1 MMKRTLLMVVAAV
14 AISAPAMI
22 TPAAAANLDVNLS
35 LPGPAVPMVGMGAQ
49 PVYYA
54 WGHPEYRRW
63 EERRAWEHQRERE
76 HFRHEEWRDHHY
88 R

>member
-1 MMKRTLLMVVAAV
+1 MMKRALLMVVAAA

-22 TPAAAANLDVNLS
+22 TPAAAQANLGINLS
-35 LPGPAVPMVGMGAQ
+35 LPGVPAPVFAAPQ
-49 PVYYA
+49 PVSYA

-63 EERRAWEHQRERE
+63 EERRAWERE
-76 HFRHEEWRDHHY
+76 HYRHEEWRDHHF

>member
-1 MMKRTLLMVVAAV
+1 MMKRILLMVVAAA

-35 LPGPAVPMVGMGAQ
+35 LPGLAAPVFAAPQ

-63 EERRAWEHQRERE
+63 EERRAFERE

-88 R
+88 YR

>member
-1 MMKRTLLMVVAAV
+1 MMKRALLMVVAAAALV
-14 AISAPAMI
+14 APAMA
-22 TPAAAANLDVNLS
+22 TPASAQANLDINLS
-35 LPGPAVPMVGMGAQ
+35 LPGAVPFVGVAPQ

-54 WGHPEYRRW
+54 WGHPGYYRRW
-63 EERRAWEHQRERE
+63 DEHRAWERE

>member
-1 MMKRTLLMVVAAV
+1 MMKRALLMVVAAA

-22 TPAAAANLDVNLS
+22 TPASAANLDVNLS
-35 LPGPAVPMVGMGAQ
+35 LPGLGAPVYAAPQ

-63 EERRAWEHQRERE
+63 EERRAWERE
-76 HFRHEEWRDHHY
+76 HLRREEWREHHY

>member
-1 MMKRTLLMVVAAV
+1 MMKRALLMVVAAT

-22 TPAAAANLDVNLS
+22 TPTAAQAANLDVNLS
-35 LPGPAVPMVGMGAQ
+35 LPGAPAPFFGVAPQ

-54 WGHPEYRRW
+54 WGHPGYRRW
-63 EERRAWEHQRERE
+63 EERRAWERE
-76 HFRHEEWRDHHY
+76 HFRREEWREHHF

>member
-1 MMKRTLLMVVAAV
+1 MMKRALLMVVAAA

-35 LPGPAVPMVGMGAQ
+35 LPGLPAPVFAAPQ

-63 EERRAWEHQRERE
+63 EERRAWERE
-76 HFRHEEWRDHHY
+76 HFRREEWREHHW

>member
-1 MMKRTLLMVVAAV
+1 MMKRALLMVVAAA

-22 TPAAAANLDVNLS
+22 TPAAAQANLDINLS
-35 LPGPAVPMVGMGAQ
+35 VPGAPVPFFGVAPQ

-54 WGHPEYRRW
+54 WGHPAYRRW
-63 EERRAWEHQRERE
+63 EERRAWERE
-76 HFRHEEWRDHHY
+76 HFRREEWREHHF

>member
-1 MMKRTLLMVVAAV
+1 MMKRALLMVVAAA

-35 LPGPAVPMVGMGAQ
+35 LPGVAASVFAAPQ

-63 EERRAWEHQRERE
+63 EERRAWERE
-76 HFRHEEWRDHHY
+76 HFRREEWREHHW

>member
-1 MMKRTLLMVVAAV
+1 MMKRALLMVVAAA

-22 TPAAAANLDVNLS
+22 TPAAAQANLGINLS
-35 LPGPAVPMVGMGAQ
+35 LPGAPVPFFGVAPQ

-54 WGHPEYRRW
+54 WGHPAYRRW
-63 EERRAWEHQRERE
+63 EERRALERE
-76 HFRHEEWRDHHY
+76 HFRHEEWREHHF

>member
-1 MMKRTLLMVVAAV
+1 MMKRILLMVVAAA

-22 TPAAAANLDVNLS
+22 TPAAAQANLDINLS
-35 LPGPAVPMVGMGAQ
+35 LPGAPAPVFAAPQ

-54 WGHPEYRRW
+54 WGHPAYRRW
-63 EERRAWEHQRERE
+63 EERRAWERE
-76 HFRHEEWRDHHY
+76 HFRHEEWRDHHF